1 MTDIFLYILIQNK
14 TTYIWPA
21 ITTKLNTF
29 CIRNQM
35 FVILYKTKLL
45 IWDTLVVS
53 VITKQDTF
61 RIDQICFHLHLLS
74 RSISDHP
81 LRFGVGAKTGI

>member
-1 MTDIFLYILIQNK
+1 MIDRFLYILIQNN
-14 TTYIWPA
+14 TRHIWPA

-29 CIRNQM
+29 CTNQI

-45 IWDTLVVS
+45 QIWDILVVF

-61 RIDQICFHLHLLS
+61 RIDQTCFHLHILS
-74 RSISDHP
+74 RSISDHH
-81 LRFGVGAKTGI
+81 LRFGVGAAKI